1 MEAAS
6 AALRSAASPRAATR
20 ILLRLN
26 EKIKISMAD
35 AAMTEPREPV
45 RNA

>member
-1 MEAAS
+1 MPRAV
-6 AALRSAASPRAATR
+6 SPRAATFH
-20 ILLRLN
+20 LLRLN

-35 AAMTEPREPV
+35 AAMTQPRDPV